1 MTPFE
6 KLTSIPD
13 VASFLKPGV
22 TLDNLETMAKTRTDN
37 EAAELLNQARKRLFQ
52 SIHNRSKVAA

>member
-6 KLTSIPD
+6 KLKSILD

-22 TLDNLETMAKTRTDN
+22 TLRTLEKIANTQTDN
-37 EAAELLNQARKRLFQ
+37 EAAEQLQQARKCLFR